1 MDAREMPPSRHVPAR
16 LRPVV
21 AIALTALFAGIAAGC
36 IPKGVTVGTAQYS
49 VPSGAIVVS
58 PAGNDAN
65 AGTSSKPLRTVN
77 AAVARARSGGTIV
90 LRAGSY
96 HESVVMP
103 PDRRL
108 TLQSWPKEAAWL
120 EGSSVVTGWAANGS
134 RWVRTGWNL
143 KFDHSPTYTRGAPDG
158 TAANWGFLN
167 PSYPL
172 AAHPDQIWING
183 VAQRQVGSLGAVV
196 AGTFFHDEN
205 ARQLWLGTNPNGKQ
219 VRVSDLVKALSVR
232 STASVVRGIG
242 IRRYAPSV
250 PDMAAVTIE
259 SPSVVMENVAI
270 TDNSTTGLHI
280 GSGTTAN
287 VVLRN
292 LTLARNGMLGLNASQ
307 ADNLKIER
315 IVSEGNNTERF
326 NTSPV
331 AGGAKIGRTRNVIVR
346 DSIFRNNY
354 GTGLWMDE
362 SVYNMTIVGNEMR
375 SNAKH
380 GVSLEISAKAVFANN
395 IVTNNTGY
403 GAKLN
408 NTSGLTVW
416 NNTFV
421 GNDRSINLVQDS
433 RRPTSPTSAGRD
445 KRQPF
450 PDPTMT
456 WLIGPAVFANNIVA
470 NQRLGNC
477 MICVEDTTLA
487 RSAAQ
492 IGATANGNVYNRSV
506 SSSPTVLVVWSRAGT
521 NPATYTSTTAFRSAT
536 GQEANGQ
543 FISGRAIVDANGKR
557 VGSLSNT
564 AVALPSSVA
573 AVTGKPTGT
582 RYQGAWPH

>member
-1 MDAREMPPSRHVPAR
+1 MPSSFHVPAR
-16 LRPVV
+16 LRTRPAV
-21 AIALTALFAGIAAGC
+21 ALLALVALIALIGAGC
-36 IPKGVTVGTAQYS
+36 IPKGVTVGAAKYA

-77 AAVARARSGGTIV
+77 AAVNKASSGKTIV

-96 HESVVMP
+96 HESVVIP
-103 PDRRL
+103 PNKRL
-108 TLQSWPKEAAWL
+108 TLQAWPAEAAWL
-120 EGSSVVTGWAANGS
+120 EGSSVVTGWAASGS

-143 KFDHSPTYTRGAPDG
+143 VFDHSPTYTRGAPDG

-167 PSYPL
+167 PSYPM

-183 VAQRQVGSLGAVV
+183 VAQRQVASLGAVV

-205 ARQLWLGTNPNGKQ
+205 AKQLWLGTNPNGKQ
-219 VRVSDLVKALSVR
+219 VRVSDVVKALSVR
-232 STASVVRGIG
+232 STGSVVRGIG

-259 SPSVVMENVAI
+259 SPSVVFENVAI

-280 GSGTTAN
+280 GSGTTPN

-307 ADNLKIER
+307 ADNLTIER
-315 IVSEGNNTERF
+315 IVSSGNNTERF

-331 AGGAKIGRTRNVIVR
+331 AGGAKIGRTRGVVVR
-346 DSIFRNNY
+346 DSVFNSNY
-354 GTGLWMDE
+354 GTGLWFDE
-362 SVYNMTIVGNEMR
+362 STYNMTITGNEMR
-375 SNAKH
+375 DNAKH
-380 GVSLEISAKAVFANN
+380 GVSIEISAKAVFANN
-395 IVTNNTGY
+395 IVTNNVGF
-403 GAKLN
+403 GVKIN
-408 NTSGLTVW
+408 NTANVAVW

-421 GNDRSINLVQDS
+421 GNDRSINLVQDT

-450 PDPTMT
+450 PDATMT
-456 WLIGPAVFANNIVA
+456 WLNGPAVFANNIVA
-470 NQRLGNC
+470 NQKLGNC
-477 MICVEDTTLA
+477 LVCVEDYSQQ

-492 IGATANGNVYNRSV
+492 IGVTSNANIYNRVSRTPSV
-506 SSSPTVLVVWSRAGT
+506 AVVWSRGPG
-521 NPATYTSTTAFRSAT
+521 NPATYATPAAFKAAT
-536 GQEANGQ
+536 GQEALGQ
-543 FISGRAIVDANGKR
+543 LFDGRAVVDKYGAKTATWT
-557 VGSLSNT
+557 NT
-564 AVALPSSVA
+564 ALALPSSIA
-573 AVTGKPTGT
+573 AVTGKPTGAK
-582 RYQGAWPH
+582 YQGAWPH